1 MSKELLVILGFIIIN
16 INQLCAG
23 NPVAK
28 KLDLKWNSLGNL
40 NMAFQESKGYA
51 ALPGS
56 NYHRL
61 LSPMIFLNTVQNNC
75 IELNVKINFPKGYL

>member
-56 NYHRL
+56 N
-61 LSPMIFLNTVQNNC
+61 
-75 IELNVKINFPKGYL
+75 